1 MAHIENWR
9 IGKIFTTV
17 LIVAVVIGAASLLTV
32 LLTPSEIRE
41 YRVKLDDRGIYCVI
55 GIVRYGQDF
64 ISYQTMDG
72 REAIGIANEL
82 NDSLTRENNGAR
94 PHFKPTALKGI
105 R

>member
-17 LIVAVVIGAASLLTV
+17 LMVAVVIGAASLLTV

-55 GIVRYGQDF
+55 GVVRYGHDF

-82 NDSLTRENNGAR
+82 NDNLTRENNGVR

>member
-82 NDSLTRENNGAR
+82 NDNLTRENNGVR

>member
-9 IGKIFTTV
+9 IGKIFTIV
-17 LIVAVVIGAASLLTV
+17 LIIAIVIGTASLLTV

-82 NDSLTRENNGAR
+82 NNNLTRENNGAR
-94 PHFKPTALKGI
+94 PYFKPTALKGI
-105 R
+105 K